1 MKKKKGERS
10 LNLKVASLQV
20 ILSDFV
26 WEIEEKPHM
35 PNDFFLAEND
45 ALLMPFLSAEA
56 EVDAENCLNRLFEET
71 VIPQI
76 RTGLAS
82 YLTLS
87 IDEKD
92 EIQSDAQTRVLGKL
106 RKLRERVWLKT
117 RLTTPI
123 RNFSAYVSTIT
134 FNCRKDFILRKKPV
148 WRHTNHRLK
157 RLQEETDG
165 DWEFFTDDDDN
176 KFVGLKGK
184 SKERSK
190 IEFEEIVS
198 RVREKYPNHLFLKI
212 QELVPIILEIAD
224 GALTKNAL
232 IKAILE
238 VTETTQFEEIELPE
252 EMSEYL
258 NHNQDEYLLA
268 ERKERYLHIIWAEIR
283 TFPAHLRKVWLLSL
297 KESRK
302 TEAVSL
308 LLKKRIATIKEIADA
323 LEVSLE
329 EFSEI
334 FARLPMSSREI
345 ADFLDIKNKGKTS
358 KEQRVDSLRSIAR
371 NLLRRRLGI
380 KK

>member
-1 MKKKKGERS
+1 
-10 LNLKVASLQV
+10 
-20 ILSDFV
+20 
-26 WEIEEKPHM
+26 M
-35 PNDFFLAEND
+35 PNEIFIAEND
-45 ALLMPFLSAEA
+45 ALLIPFLSAEA

-76 RTGLAS
+76 RKGLAS

-92 EIQSDAQTRVLGKL
+92 EIQSDAQTRVLGKM

-123 RNFSAYVSTIT
+123 RNFSAYISTIT
-134 FNCRKDFILRKKPV
+134 FNCRKDLILRKKPV

-224 GALTKNAL
+224 GALTKKAL

-238 VTETTQFEEIELPE
+238 ITETAQFEEIEMPE
-252 EMSEYL
+252 GMSEYL
-258 NHNQDEYLLA
+258 NYNQDEYLLA
-268 ERKERYLHIIWAEIR
+268 ERQKRYLHIIWAEVR
-283 TFPAHLRKVWLLSL
+283 TFPAHLRKVALLSL

-302 TEAVSL
+302 VEAITL
-308 LLKKRIATIKEIADA
+308 FLQKGIATTVEIADA
-323 LEVSLE
+323 LEISKD
-329 EFSEI
+329 EFFEI
-334 FARLPMSSREI
+334 FIRLPLSSREI
-345 ADFLDIKNKGKTS
+345 ADF
-358 KEQRVDSLRSIAR
+358 
-371 NLLRRRLGI
+371 
-380 KK
+380 

>member
-1 MKKKKGERS
+1 MP
-10 LNLKVASLQV
+10 
-20 ILSDFV
+20 D
-26 WEIEEKPHM
+26 EI
-35 PNDFFLAEND
+35 FLAEND
-45 ALLMPFLSAEA
+45 DLLMPFLSAES
-56 EVDAENCLNRLFEET
+56 EIDAEKFLNRLFEET
-71 VIPQI
+71 ITPQI
-76 RTGLAS
+76 RKGLTS

-106 RKLRERVWLKT
+106 RKLRERVWLRT
-117 RLTTPI
+117 LLTTSI
-123 RNFSAYVSTIT
+123 RNFLTYISTVT
-134 FNCRKDFILRKKPV
+134 ANCRNDFILRKKPV

-157 RLQEETDG
+157 RLQEETDCA
-165 DWEFFTDDDDN
+165 WEFFTDDDDN
-176 KFVGLKGK
+176 KLVGLKGK
-184 SKERSK
+184 SKQRSK

-238 VTETTQFEEIELPE
+238 ITETAQFEEIEMPE
-252 EMSEYL
+252 GMSEYL
-258 NHNQDEYLLA
+258 NYNQDEYLLA
-268 ERKERYLHIIWAEIR
+268 ERQKRYLHIIWAEIR

-334 FARLPMSSREI
+334 FAKLPMSSREI
-345 ADFLDIKNKGKTS
+345 ADFLGIKDKGKTS

-371 NLLRRRLGI
+371 NLLRYRLGI